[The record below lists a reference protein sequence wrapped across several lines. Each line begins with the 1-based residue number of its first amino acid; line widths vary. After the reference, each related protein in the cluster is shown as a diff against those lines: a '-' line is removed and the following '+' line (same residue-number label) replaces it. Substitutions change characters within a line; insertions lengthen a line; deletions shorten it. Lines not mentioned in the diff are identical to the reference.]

1 MKKKCSILL
10 FCHIP
15 LYHGTMSRDYPTLN
29 FLRQFVIESASPC
42 VVDVLPEWNAV
53 LPKLVVY
60 LAVTTAEYQPF
71 VLMACNVLRCASD
84 QVNLPAHGCAFHS
97 EGRRAVRVVGR
108 LDAVCIVGD
117 PLASVRQCFQFFEP
131 VRILFAEV
139 HRRQEDFLRE
149 IILAVRLWSSDLGHF
164 VSSSRIL

>member
-1 MKKKCSILL
+1 
-10 FCHIP
+10 
-15 LYHGTMSRDYPTLN
+15 MSRDYPTLY
-29 FLRQFVIESASPC
+29 FLRQFVIEAASPC

-71 VLMACNVLRCASD
+71 VLMACDVLRRASD
-84 QVNLPAHGCAFHS
+84 QVDLPAHGCTFHS
-97 EGRRAVRVVGR
+97 ESRRAVRVVGR
-108 LDAVCIVGD
+108 LDAVGVVGD

-149 IILAVRLWSSDLGHF
+149 IILAVRLWSSDLCHF